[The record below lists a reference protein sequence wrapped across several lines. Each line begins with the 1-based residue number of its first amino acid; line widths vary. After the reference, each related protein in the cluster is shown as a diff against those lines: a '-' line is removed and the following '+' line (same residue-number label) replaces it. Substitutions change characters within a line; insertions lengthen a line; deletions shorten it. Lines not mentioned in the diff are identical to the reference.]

1 MPKRFKKGGYG
12 TNTHVVLPGN
22 KHAST
27 DKATDGYRKNTN
39 RLKVVST
46 NMYKDVTE
54 QEISLRLEYAKSIVS
69 NLSGIDARRFI
80 LDDRHTSFTSS
91 TSTENY
97 RVMYN
102 GTSWGRISISVIRL
116 PIRKDMQFISLRK
129 VSSSGS

>member
-27 DKATDGYRKNTN
+27 IKATAGYRSNTN

-54 QEISLRLEYAKSIVS
+54 QEISLRYEYAKSIVS
-69 NLSGIDARRFI
+69 NLSGIDKRRII
-80 LDDRHTSFTSS
+80 LDDKKRSFTAS
-91 TSTENY
+91 TTIENY

-116 PIRKDMQFISLRK
+116 PIRSDLQFVSLRK